1 MSQQDASRT
10 SKRLRIYIAISTF
23 HPYVGG
29 AEKQAHAQGC
39 VLRERGHEATIVTFR
54 HDKQWAK
61 HETIGGVPVKRIAG
75 LLLGDRKNQPRV
87 FQQAL
92 YILALIV
99 MGWTLWRERHKYD
112 LLHVYQ
118 LSLLALPAAIVCKL
132 SKKPLIVAV
141 RSSGSSGKI
150 SGSHTTAS
158 MLAGPLD
165 PTEPWLRIDAQTWVD
180 GDLESLVRMGKP
192 FVRYTRMILLQI
204 HAVVVVLSSRM
215 KEYVAAHDFLLPNT
229 QLIPNGVNTKRFYP
243 TSDTSL
249 QETRAHTVVCVSKLR
264 YEKGVDVLLQAWYLV
279 QRQVPQ
285 ARLILVGSGP
295 IQSQLTQ
302 MAEALGI
309 RESIEFAGLQSDVVA
324 QVHRAGIAILPS
336 RWEGMPNAVL
346 EAMACGIACIA
357 TRVSGSED
365 IIQQGVNGLLV
376 EVEDY
381 EAMAEALLTLLCD
394 TTLAIQYGQA
404 ARATVEQRYSL
415 EHITDMYIEL
425 YQKMVTPQTNHVEH
439 LSPSESYIG

>member
-1 MSQQDASRT
+1 MSKQEST
-10 SKRLRIYIAISTF
+10 PNTLRIYIAISTF
-23 HPYVGG
+23 HPLVGG

-39 VLRERGHEATIVTFR
+39 ILRERGHEATIVTFR

-61 HETIGGVPVKRIAG
+61 HEKIDGVPVKRLAG
-75 LLLGDRKNQPRV
+75 FLLNDRKKQPRV

-99 MGWTLWRERHKYD
+99 MGWTLWRERRKYD

-118 LSLLALPAAIVCKL
+118 LSLLTLPAAIVCKL

-141 RSSGSSGKI
+141 RSSGSSGKV

-165 PTEPWLRIDAQTWVD
+165 STEPWLRIDAQTWVD
-180 GDLESLVRMGKP
+180 GDLEALVRMGKP
-192 FVRYTRMILLQI
+192 FVRYTRRLLLQI

-229 QLIPNGVNTKRFYP
+229 QLIPNGVDTKRFYP
-243 TSDTSL
+243 TSDTSK
-249 QETRAHTVVCVSKLR
+249 QEARAHTVVCVSKLR
-264 YEKGVDVLLQAWYLV
+264 YEKGVDVLLQAWHLV
-279 QRQVPQ
+279 QQQVPQ

-295 IQSQLTQ
+295 IQPQLTQ

-309 RESIEFAGLQSDVVA
+309 RESIEFAGLQSNVVA
-324 QVHRAGIAILPS
+324 QLYRAGIAVLPS
-336 RWEGMPNAVL
+336 RWEGMPNAIL
-346 EAMACGIACIA
+346 EAMACGIPCIA

-381 EAMAEALLTLLCD
+381 EAMAKALLTLLCD
-394 TTLAIQYGQA
+394 TTLAMQYGQA
-404 ARATVEQRYSL
+404 ARATIEQRYSL
-415 EHITDMYIEL
+415 EHITDAYIRL
-425 YQKMVTPQTNHVEH
+425 YQKIITPQTNHVER
-439 LSPSESYIG
+439 LSPSESYIV

>member
-1 MSQQDASRT
+1 MSKQDATCT
-10 SKRLRIYIAISTF
+10 STKLRIFIAISTF

-29 AEKQAHAQGC
+29 AEKQAHAQGR

-61 HETIGGVPVKRIAG
+61 HETIDGVPVIRTAG
-75 LLLGDRKNQPRV
+75 FLLGDRKEQPRV
-87 FQQAL
+87 FQQVL
-92 YILALIV
+92 YILALLV

-118 LSLLALPAAIVCKL
+118 LSLLTLPAAIVCKL
-132 SKKPLIVAV
+132 SRKPLIVAV
-141 RSSGSSGKI
+141 RSSGSAGKV
-150 SGSHTTAS
+150 SGSHNTAS
-158 MLAGPLD
+158 LLAGPLD
-165 PTEPWLRIDAQTWVD
+165 PTEPWLRIDAQTWID
-180 GDLESLVRMGKP
+180 GDLEALVRMGKP
-192 FVRYTRMILLQI
+192 FVRYTRMLLLQI

-215 KEYVAAHDFLLPNT
+215 KEYVVAHDFLLPNT
-229 QLIPNGVNTKRFYP
+229 QLIPNGVDTKRFYP
-243 TSDTSL
+243 TSDMSL
-249 QETRAHTVVCVSKLR
+249 EEKRAQTVVCVSKLR

-279 QRQVPQ
+279 QQQVPQ
-285 ARLILVGSGP
+285 ARLLVVGSGP
-295 IQSQLTQ
+295 IQPQLTQ

-309 RESIEFAGLQSDVVA
+309 RESIEFAGLQTDVVA
-324 QVHRAGIAILPS
+324 QLHRAGIAILPS

-346 EAMACGIACIA
+346 EAMACGISCIA

-365 IIQQGVNGLLV
+365 IIQQGANGLLV

-381 EAMAEALLTLLCD
+381 EAMAEALITLLCD
-394 TTLAIQYGQA
+394 TTLAERCGQA

-425 YQKMVTPQTNHVEH
+425 YESMITPQTNHVEQ
-439 LSPSESYIG
+439 LASCESYTI

>member
-1 MSQQDASRT
+1 MS
-10 SKRLRIYIAISTF
+10 
-23 HPYVGG
+23 
-29 AEKQAHAQGC
+29 
-39 VLRERGHEATIVTFR
+39 ERGHEATIVTFR
-54 HDKQWAK
+54 HEKQWAK
-61 HETIGGVPVKRIAG
+61 HETLDDVPIIRVAG
-75 LLLGDRKNQPRV
+75 FLLGERKKQPRV

-99 MGWTLWRERHKYD
+99 MGWTLWRERHNYD

-118 LSLLALPAAIVCKL
+118 LSLLAVPAAIVCKL
-132 SKKPLIVAV
+132 SRKPLIVAV
-141 RSSGSSGKI
+141 RSSGSSGKV

-165 PTEPWLRIDAQTWVD
+165 PTTSWLRIDAQTWVD
-180 GDLESLVRMGKP
+180 GDLEALVRMGKP
-192 FVRYTRMILLQI
+192 FVRYTRMLLLQI

-229 QLIPNGVNTKRFYP
+229 QLIPNGVDTKRFYP
-243 TSDTSL
+243 ASNTSI
-249 QETRAHTVVCVSKLR
+249 QETKAHTVVCVSKLR
-264 YEKGVDVLLQAWYLV
+264 YEKGVDVLLQAWHLV
-279 QRQVPQ
+279 QQQVPQ
-285 ARLILVGSGP
+285 AQLVLVGSGP
-295 IQSQLTQ
+295 IQPQLTQ

-309 RESIEFAGLQSDVVA
+309 RESVEFAGLQSDVVA
-324 QVHRAGIAILPS
+324 QLHKASIAILPS

-346 EAMACGIACIA
+346 EAMACGIPCIA

-381 EAMAEALLTLLCD
+381 EAMAEALITLLCD
-394 TTLAIQYGQA
+394 TTLTKQCGRA

-415 EHITDMYIEL
+415 EHITDIYIDL
-425 YQKMVTPQTNHVEH
+425 YQKMITPQTNRVEH
-439 LSPSESYIG
+439 LSPSESYTA